1 MIAGCDCARRSGIA
15 RPFRYTLPA
24 AVLGFIVGWAGGVWL
39 GWEPCSTGVGILL
52 LAQVIVDAS

>member
-1 MIAGCDCARRSGIA
+1 MRLRKAERDRT
-15 RPFRYTLPA
+15 PFPVHAAA